1 MESYLGRAA
10 EGTDKKKSLDILRDG
25 ANYYA
30 KRLKDLWNEVPN
42 GDESLLLFGMENM
55 APMIR
60 KTWPEIGAMADFLGE
75 MFSST
80 IIAGNVPRKEN
91 EK

>member
-10 EGTDKKKSLDILRDG
+10 EGTDEKEALDILHDG
-25 ANYYA
+25 VNYYT

-42 GDESLLLFGMENM
+42 GDEPLLLFGMENM

-60 KTWPEIGAMADFLGE
+60 KMWPDIGETADFLGGI
-75 MFSST
+75 FSGT
-80 IIAGNVPRKEN
+80 IIAASVPRKEN
-91 EK
+91 ET